1 MSEECNCN
9 GTSCGENCG
18 QECENEKA
26 GKSKNDEFRAD
37 LNQLSHVRHV
47 VGIVSGKGGVG
58 KSLVTSLLATMFSR
72 KGYKTAVLDA
82 DITGPSIPKMFGV
95 TGRAEGSELGIF
107 PKKTHGDIRVMSIN
121 LLIDNVDAPVIW
133 RGPLIAGTVKQF
145 WTNVVWDDIDYM
157 FIDMPPGTGDVPLT
171 VFQSLPVDGI
181 VVVTSPQDLVSLI
194 VKKAANMAKMMNI
207 PVLGLVEN
215 MSYYKCPD
223 CGKKEEIFGKSK
235 LPQVAADMG
244 LAVLGRMP
252 IDSKLAALCDEGA
265 IERADVDYLN
275 EAVNTIEKKL
285 PVGEA

>member
-1 MSEECNCN
+1 MSDECNCN
-9 GTSCGENCG
+9 GTSCEEDCG
-18 QECENEKA
+18 QECDQCREEK
-26 GKSKNDEFRAD
+26 SMKNEFRAD

-47 VGIVSGKGGVG
+47 IGIVSGKGGVG
-58 KSLVTSLLATMFSR
+58 KSLVTSLLATQFSR

-95 TGRAEGSELGIF
+95 TGKAEGSDLGIF
-107 PKKTHGDIRVMSIN
+107 PKKTHGNISVMSIN
-121 LLIDNVDAPVIW
+121 LLLDNEDAPVIW

-145 WTNVVWDDIDYM
+145 WTDVVWNDVDYM

-235 LPQVAADMG
+235 LPEVAADMG
-244 LAVLGRMP
+244 LEILGRMP
-252 IDSKLAALCDEGA
+252 IDSKLAQLCDEGA

-275 EAVNTIEKKL
+275 EAVDTIEKKL
-285 PVGEA
+285 PASEG